1 MPTLEKANVINQAA
15 EWYAKSNG
23 VIMTDY
29 RGLTVKE
36 FQKLRADLAKKGGEI
51 HVIKNTLFQRAIG
64 DDSNILPEDL
74 KGGPTAY
81 AFLFDNETECAKM
94 LMDFATASKKMEIK
108 GALLG
113 GKSMT
118 AAQVASF
125 SKLPPRD
132 VLIAQVIGTIAAP
145 LSNLVGV
152 VEALYADPIRTIGA
166 VADKANEA

>member
-1 MPTLEKANVINQAA
+1 
-15 EWYAKSNG
+15 
-23 VIMTDY
+23 
-29 RGLTVKE
+29 
-36 FQKLRADLAKKGGEI
+36 
-51 HVIKNTLFQRAIG
+51 
-64 DDSNILPEDL
+64 
-74 KGGPTAY
+74 
-81 AFLFDNETECAKM
+81 
-94 LMDFATASKKMEIK
+94 MEIK

-113 GKSMT
+113 GKPMN

-166 VADKANEA
+166 VADTANEA